1 MEYIGIKAIDF
12 TESPPGVHGIAVMQG
27 RVYDEKT
34 KIKYLHTDAFF
45 RVAKIDGS
53 FYMYLSA
60 DEVSADRIREEI
72 KALGILPL

>member
-1 MEYIGIKAIDF
+1 
-12 TESPPGVHGIAVMQG
+12 MQG
-27 RVYDEKT
+27 RVYDERT